1 MAAVTE
7 VKVPRVVMGSMV
19 AGTEIMILCVGCS
32 SRDNSARGGSEYFRR
47 MQGDKGK
54 LDATALVEQLH
65 KRGLARI
72 PSGKTLAFD

>member
-32 SRDNSARGGSEYFRR
+32 SRDNSARGF
-47 MQGDKGK
+47 
-54 LDATALVEQLH
+54 
-65 KRGLARI
+65 
-72 PSGKTLAFD
+72 